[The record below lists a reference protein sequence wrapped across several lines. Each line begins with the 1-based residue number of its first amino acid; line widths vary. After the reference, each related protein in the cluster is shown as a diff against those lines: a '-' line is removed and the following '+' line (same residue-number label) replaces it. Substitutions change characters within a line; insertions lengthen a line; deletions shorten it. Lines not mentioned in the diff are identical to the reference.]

1 MAKTIRKQGNRLW
14 LQKKKNSTEEV
25 GHLTRLTKRVGTAS
39 LALTLWLSRLEHLN
53 LSHKSCQIKK
63 YMIGKNNMK
72 IDIELLH
79 KERKQ
84 WRENSLLQ
92 TKSILRLSQE
102 LDNLRKQ
109 KEILQEKLLKSATQ
123 D

>member
-1 MAKTIRKQGNRLW
+1 MVRK
-14 LQKKKNSTEEV
+14 
-25 GHLTRLTKRVGTAS
+25 
-39 LALTLWLSRLEHLN
+39 
-53 LSHKSCQIKK
+53 
-63 YMIGKNNMK
+63 GKMK
-72 IDIELLH
+72 IDIELLR

-109 KEILQEKLLKSATQ
+109 KEILHEKLLKSATQ

>member
-1 MAKTIRKQGNRLW
+1 
-14 LQKKKNSTEEV
+14 
-25 GHLTRLTKRVGTAS
+25 
-39 LALTLWLSRLEHLN
+39 
-53 LSHKSCQIKK
+53 
-63 YMIGKNNMK
+63 MK

-79 KERKQ
+79 KERNQ
-84 WRENSLLQ
+84 WRDNSLLQ
-92 TKSILRLSQE
+92 SKSILRLSQE

>member
-1 MAKTIRKQGNRLW
+1 
-14 LQKKKNSTEEV
+14 
-25 GHLTRLTKRVGTAS
+25 
-39 LALTLWLSRLEHLN
+39 
-53 LSHKSCQIKK
+53 
-63 YMIGKNNMK
+63 MK

-92 TKSILRLSQE
+92 GKAILTLSQE

-123 D
+123 DQMNCWHCGTELIWGGDHDTEDNEDYDIVSNLSCPKCHTAVDVWHPSEKLIKEYKEYEDK

>member
-1 MAKTIRKQGNRLW
+1 
-14 LQKKKNSTEEV
+14 
-25 GHLTRLTKRVGTAS
+25 
-39 LALTLWLSRLEHLN
+39 
-53 LSHKSCQIKK
+53 
-63 YMIGKNNMK
+63 MK

-92 TKSILRLSQE
+92 SQSILRLSQE

-123 D
+123 DQIKINK

>member
-1 MAKTIRKQGNRLW
+1 
-14 LQKKKNSTEEV
+14 
-25 GHLTRLTKRVGTAS
+25 
-39 LALTLWLSRLEHLN
+39 
-53 LSHKSCQIKK
+53 
-63 YMIGKNNMK
+63 MI
-72 IDIELLH
+72 DQELLK

-92 TKSILRLSQE
+92 NKAILTLSQE
-102 LDNLRKQ
+102 LDKLRKQ

>member
-1 MAKTIRKQGNRLW
+1 MVWK
-14 LQKKKNSTEEV
+14 
-25 GHLTRLTKRVGTAS
+25 
-39 LALTLWLSRLEHLN
+39 
-53 LSHKSCQIKK
+53 
-63 YMIGKNNMK
+63 GKMK
-72 IDIELLH
+72 IDIELLR

-109 KEILQEKLLKSATQ
+109 KEILHEKLLKSATQ

>member
-1 MAKTIRKQGNRLW
+1 
-14 LQKKKNSTEEV
+14 
-25 GHLTRLTKRVGTAS
+25 
-39 LALTLWLSRLEHLN
+39 
-53 LSHKSCQIKK
+53 
-63 YMIGKNNMK
+63 MK

-84 WRENSLLQ
+84 GRENSLLQ
-92 TKSILRLSQE
+92 SQSIVRLSQE